1 MGTVVAQE
9 QARKIRQEA
18 RRSGRQVVFTNGCF
32 DVLHRGHVEYLAKA
46 RKMGDLLIVGLNS
59 DRSVRALKGE
69 GRPLMNE
76 ADRAAIL
83 AALACVDYVVVFD
96 EVSVERLVAALL
108 PDVLAKGDNYAL
120 DQVVGRRIVEAT
132 GGRVATISTSAPHSS
147 SSEIIRK
154 WREFSRSRG

>member
-1 MGTVVAQE
+1 MGIVVTQE
-9 QARKIRQEA
+9 EAGRVRQEA

-32 DVLHRGHVEYLAKA
+32 DVLHRGHVEYLAEA

-69 GRPLMNE
+69 GRPVMSE
-76 ADRAAIL
+76 KDRAAVL

-108 PDVLAKGDNYAL
+108 PDVLAKGGDYAL
-120 DQVVGRRIVEAT
+120 DQVVGRQAVEAA
-132 GGRVATISTSAPHSS
+132 GGRVVTISSSAPHSS
-147 SSEIIRK
+147 SSEIIGK
-154 WREFSRSRG
+154 LQQME